1 MTRVSVRDL
10 IREIEAL
17 HDEDRDPRVGPSDYG
32 RCEKAIELRI
42 KGAPAEEP
50 IEDNHAAI
58 IGTMIHEAIA
68 SHVNAQHRS
77 HGGSAELAVQVP
89 GLERSG
95 TADLVWA
102 KDGELVDVKTVSS
115 RAFDRIVTHGAKDEH
130 MGQAD
135 AYALGLNR
143 ARIKITTC
151 TLAYVNREN
160 GDVHEVSWDY
170 NEERAREVV
179 SWLVNVEQMIDDGF
193 DMPRRG
199 NGPDTGFPCDWC
211 PFWRTC
217 WDVEHTPADRSHAS
231 KFTRDDELD
240 ALIDTYIDMG
250 ETEREAKAARAAAR
264 ARLVGISYEA
274 NGRKLSWSNGGRV
287 KTTTEDE
294 IDVEALTAL
303 AVAEGIEVPMTTV
316 TTRVASRI
324 NAKRVNTQKEGSTS

>member
-42 KGAPAEEP
+42 KGAPVEEP

-68 SHVNAQHRS
+68 SHVSAVHSVDAR
-77 HGGSAELAVQVP
+77 AELSIAVP
-89 GLERSG
+89 GLERLG
-95 TADLVWA
+95 TADLVWML
-102 KDGELVDVKTVSS
+102 DGELVDVKTVSS

-143 ARIKITTC
+143 DGYDIETC

-160 GDVHEVSWDY
+160 GDVHEVSWGYD
-170 NEERAREVV
+170 ETRAREVV
-179 SWLVNVEQMIDDGF
+179 SWLVNVEQMIDDGY

-199 NGPDTGFPCDWC
+199 NGPETGFPCDWC

-217 WDVEHTPADRSHAS
+217 WDVDNTPSDRSHAS
-231 KFTRDDELD
+231 KFTRSDELD

-274 NGRKLSWSNGGRV
+274 NGRKLSWSRSRE
-287 KTTTEDE
+287 EDE
-294 IDVEALTAL
+294 DVVDVEALTAL
-303 AVAEGIEVPMTTV
+303 AVAEGLEVPMTT
-316 TTRVASRI
+316 TTKRVASRI
-324 NAKRVNTQKEGSTS
+324 TAKRVNTQKEGSTS